1 MIMSRKLLRSLIL
14 REAKA
19 SLGNLGALLESDLI
33 SKMISGKDAKE
44 IASKISDIKNLD
56 SLVLQALKNEKSFK
70 DAISSLDEEKSKL
83 LVGVLGQL
91 RGSLT
96 SSTFNRLKGLIS
108 DANPDLKNSMSS
120 M

>member
-1 MIMSRKLLRSLIL
+1 MTISRKILRSLIL
-14 REAKA
+14 REIKA

-56 SLVLQALKNEKSFK
+56 ALVLQALKNEKGFK
-70 DAISSLDEEKSKL
+70 AAVSSLDEEKSKL

-91 RGSLT
+91 RGSLA
-96 SSTFNRLKGLIS
+96 SSTFNRLKDLVS
-108 DANPDLKNSMSS
+108 DANPELKDSMSS